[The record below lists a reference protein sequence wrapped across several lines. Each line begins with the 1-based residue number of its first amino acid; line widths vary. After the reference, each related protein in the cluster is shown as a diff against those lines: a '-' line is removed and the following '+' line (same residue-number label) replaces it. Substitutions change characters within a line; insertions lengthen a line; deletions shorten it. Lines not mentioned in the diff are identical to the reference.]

1 MGLKI
6 AVDASRNRSGGAKA
20 HLIGI
25 LSEAKLTQLD
35 IEQIHVWSDGSLL
48 DSIPDVSWI
57 VKHNPTELNQSLVS
71 QIWWQAT
78 KLTKEIKLAN
88 CDILFTTDAST
99 LCSFSPMVVLS
110 RDMLSYES
118 GVMLRFKGY
127 SLLRLIA
134 ILLIQNLA
142 FRRAQG
148 VIFLTKYA
156 GEVIQRSCGSLK
168 SVSYIPH
175 GVGNRFK
182 HTQPSSLW
190 TDNDRQIRCLYVSN
204 TAPYKNQ
211 WIVVQAI
218 EILRSRGYDLVL
230 NLIGGGSGKE
240 QKRLDKQILTS
251 DPNGEFVRQLGFVP
265 HQDLP
270 SHLANTDLFIFAS
283 SCENMPNTLVEAMAV
298 GLPIACSNRG
308 PMPEI
313 LSEGGVYFNPEDPQ
327 SIADAVEEIVKNP
340 YLRRQIATRAKQRS
354 EEFSWSRCATE
365 TWSFITETYLR
376 NKRNII
382 K

>member
-175 GVGNRFK
+175 GVGNSFK

>member
-71 QIWWQAT
+71 QIWWQST

-110 RDMLSYES
+110 QDMLSYES

-175 GVGNRFK
+175 GVGNSFK

>member
-6 AVDASRNRSGGAKA
+6 AVDASRNQSGGAKA

-110 RDMLSYES
+110 QDMLSYES

-175 GVGNRFK
+175 GVGNSFK

-340 YLRRQIATRAKQRS
+340 YLRRQIANRAKQRS

>member
-175 GVGNRFK
+175 GVGNSFK
-182 HTQPSSLW
+182 HTQPSTLW

-211 WIVVQAI
+211 RIVVQSV
-218 EILRSRGYDLVL
+218 EILRSRGYNLVL

-251 DPNGEFVRQLGFVP
+251 DPNGEFVRQVGFVP

-313 LSEGGVYFNPEDPQ
+313 LSEGGIYFNPEDPQ
-327 SIADAVEEIVKNP
+327 SIADAVEEIIKNP

-354 EEFSWSRCATE
+354 EEFSWSRCASE
-365 TWSFITETYLR
+365 TWSFITETYVR

>member
-110 RDMLSYES
+110 QDMLSYES

-175 GVGNRFK
+175 GVGNSFK